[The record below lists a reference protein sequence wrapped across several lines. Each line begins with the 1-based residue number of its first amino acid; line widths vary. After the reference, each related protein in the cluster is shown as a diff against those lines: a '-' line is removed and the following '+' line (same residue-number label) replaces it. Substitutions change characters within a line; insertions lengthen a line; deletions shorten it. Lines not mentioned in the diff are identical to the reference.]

1 MTASTK
7 HCLGFFYSKIY
18 QIKKFIPF
26 HDNFFVNLGNVDCVE
41 EYSTYVGSMKLV
53 KCAHVINLKRKIFV
67 KRICSF
73 NIIHGNIIMCVV
85 GGGVC
90 VCACVRA
97 FVRACVAWVCVC
109 ACVCVC
115 VRACVCVSVS
125 VCVCMC
131 VWADA
136 YIMILFIV

>member
-85 GGGVC
+85 GGACVRACVRSCVRALRGCVCVHVC

-97 FVRACVAWVCVC
+97 
-109 ACVCVC
+109 CVCVC
-115 VRACVCVSVS
+115 LCVCVH
-125 VCVCMC
+125 VCVG
-131 VWADA
+131 
-136 YIMILFIV
+136 